1 MEMFQKVGEIKKLVN
16 GYKGARVISAAEEL
30 KIFEILDKVPRNAAE
45 IAKKAQINEDKMEAI
60 LNALV
65 CIGLVE
71 KVESGFYLG
80 DYYDVLSENTPDTQC
95 GYIRHATTMM
105 NKWSNL
111 AKAVKFSEVKKEN
124 FEAITG
130 EEKKSTQ
137 AFIQAMNANALS
149 QAKFLVEKY
158 DFDNHRILDI
168 GAGAGTYCIEVG
180 QRYPSSSGVLMD
192 LPAVCEIISDN
203 LNKNQLND
211 RFKTYAQNYNQGL
224 AAGTYD
230 DIFMFAVAHQE
241 NDKNLTTL
249 LRRAYDAL
257 EIGGRLFLSSFFL
270 NENRT
275 SPEFSVMFA
284 IEMLV
289 MSNDG
294 KVYTHSE
301 IVQHIQNAG
310 FKSISKVEGTKGPA
324 TWYMAYK

>member
-1 MEMFQKVGEIKKLVN
+1 MDMLKKVGEIKKLVN
-16 GYKGARVISAAEEL
+16 GYKSSRVISAAEEL
-30 KIFEILDKVPRNAAE
+30 KIFEILDRTPQNSATIAE
-45 IAKKAQINEDKMEAI
+45 KAQINEDKMETI

-65 CIGLVE
+65 CIGIVE
-71 KVESGFYLG
+71 KIESGFYLG

-111 AKAVKFSEVKKEN
+111 AEAAKFSEIKKKN

-137 AFIQAMNANALS
+137 AFIQAMNANALL

-168 GAGAGTYCIEVG
+168 GAGAGTYCIKVG
-180 QRYPSSSGVLMD
+180 QKYSSASGVLMD
-192 LPAVCEIISDN
+192 LPAVCEIINDN
-203 LNKNQLND
+203 LNMNQLNN
-211 RFKTYAQNYNQGL
+211 RFKTYAQNYNNGL

-241 NDKNLTTL
+241 NDKNLATL

-257 EIGGRLFLSSFFL
+257 EVGGRLFLSSFFL

-289 MSNDG
+289 MSDNG

-301 IVQHIQNAG
+301 IVQHIQKAG
-310 FKSISKVEGTKGPA
+310 FKGISKVEGTKGPA
-324 TWYMAYK
+324 TLYIGYK